1 MHGIPVV
8 TTCGIKEEYI
18 MMLYNYDNL
27 LNAVREIKTNKTIAE
42 NERTMNK
49 RNKLLRL
56 ENELKSSGILDDW
69 YDLKRTCRELSIRIM
84 PYGGW
89 DESQLGPLMEDYEY
103 FEDNGTF
110 SKCMSSG
117 SYWCDM
123 FGFSY
128 KDREFRWKIW
138 HTTNST
144 VFNEFQ
150 NDDAEI
156 ETKIKLIE
164 LFMKKYEEYRSVQL
178 QRVYAKM
185 GKTMEETMAIK
196 KYN

>member
-1 MHGIPVV
+1 
-8 TTCGIKEEYI
+8 

-69 YDLKRTCRELSIRIM
+69 YDLKRTCRELNIRIM

-89 DESQLGPLMEDYEY
+89 DEAKTGKLMEEY
-103 FEDNGTF
+103 WYFQDNGTF

-117 SYWCDM
+117 SHWCDY

-128 KDREFRWKIW
+128 KDREFKWKIW
-138 HTTNST
+138 HTTSSSL
-144 VFNEFQ
+144 FNGFE
-150 NDDAEI
+150 NEDIEI
-156 ETKIKLIE
+156 DTKIRLIE
-164 LFMKKYEEYRSVQL
+164 LFMSRYEEYRSVQL
-178 QRVYAKM
+178 QRIYTKM
-185 GKTMEETMAIK
+185 GQTMEETIAIRK
-196 KYN
+196 CE

>member
-1 MHGIPVV
+1 
-8 TTCGIKEEYI
+8 

-69 YDLKRTCRELSIRIM
+69 YDLKRTCRELNVRIM

-89 DESQLGPLMEDYEY
+89 DESQFGKLMEDYEY
-103 FEDNGTF
+103 FQDNGTF
-110 SKCMSSG
+110 SQCMSSG
-117 SYWCDM
+117 SHWCDM

-144 VFNEFQ
+144 LFNEFKSE
-150 NDDAEI
+150 DAEI
-156 ETKIKLIE
+156 DVKIKLIE
-164 LFMKKYEEYRSVQL
+164 LFMERYEEYRSVQL
-178 QRVYAKM
+178 QRVYTKM
-185 GKTMEETMAIK
+185 GQTMEETMAIK
-196 KYN
+196 KCN

>member
-1 MHGIPVV
+1 
-8 TTCGIKEEYI
+8 

-69 YDLKRTCRELSIRIM
+69 YDLKRTCRELNVRIM

-89 DESQLGPLMEDYEY
+89 DETRQGVLMEDYEY
-103 FEDNGTF
+103 FQDNGTF
-110 SKCMSSG
+110 SQCMSSG
-117 SYWCDM
+117 SHWSDY

-128 KDREFRWKIW
+128 KDREFRWKIL
-138 HTTNST
+138 HTTSST
-144 VFNEFQ
+144 LFNGFSNE
-150 NDDAEI
+150 DAEI
-156 ETKIKLIE
+156 DTKIRLLEI
-164 LFMKKYEEYRSVQL
+164 FMARYEEYRDIQL
-178 QRVYAKM
+178 QRIYTKM
-185 GKTMEETMAIK
+185 GKTMEEIIEIK
-196 KYN
+196 KTIRQ

>member
-1 MHGIPVV
+1 
-8 TTCGIKEEYI
+8 

-69 YDLKRTCRELSIRIM
+69 YDLKKTCGELSIRIM

-138 HTTNST
+138 HFTNST

>member
-1 MHGIPVV
+1 
-8 TTCGIKEEYI
+8 

-117 SYWCDM
+117 SHWCDM

-144 VFNEFQ
+144 LFTEFENE
-150 NDDAEI
+150 DIEI
-156 ETKIKLIE
+156 GTKIKLIE
-164 LFMKKYEEYRSVQL
+164 LFMERYEEYRSVQL
-178 QRVYAKM
+178 QRVYTKM

-196 KYN
+196 KCN